1 MQLFIIQACRGGK
14 FDYGVESEATDLG
27 EGELKDLVESKYD
40 VITKKVKDLLS
51 FLIILL
57 LASHSPIN
65 FLIGS

>member
-1 MQLFIIQACRGGK
+1 M
-14 FDYGVESEATDLG
+14 ESEATDLG